1 MDIFQ
6 IDEDGRL
13 YVSPDIDDW
22 NPVIQNRINVII
34 DLDGDLDIGI
44 PFMPNE
50 LVYIYF
56 PFEDED
62 LPDLDKLHEIAKL
75 GSNLV
80 ALGYRVL
87 THCKMGHNRSALMAG
102 VILTYLGLTGEE
114 ATQLLRQK
122 LLITLYNPL
131 YAAYLQ
137 SLPQCSGR

>member
-6 IDEDGRL
+6 IDEDGLL
-13 YVSPDIDDW
+13 YISPDIDDW
-22 NPVIQNRINVII
+22 APVILNRINVII
-34 DLDGDLDIGI
+34 DLDGDLDIGV

-50 LVYIYF
+50 LVYVYF
-56 PFEDED
+56 PFDDDD

-80 ALGYRVL
+80 TLGYRVL
-87 THCKMGHNRSALMAG
+87 AHCKMGHNRSALMAG

-122 LLITLYNPL
+122 LLITLYNPI
-131 YAAYLQ
+131 YATYLR
-137 SLPQCSGR
+137 SLPRYSGR